1 MKLLED
7 IKSVTK
13 FERCLWLVSV
23 SVIIITTLI
32 FKSDN
37 YLSIV
42 SALLGV
48 TSLIFV
54 AKGLVLGQILI
65 VAFSTLYGIISIM
78 FSYYGEMIT
87 YLFMT
92 TPMAVIS
99 MISWIRHPYKKTR
112 QVEVSS
118 IKKKQIPV
126 MIILAAAVTFTFYFV
141 LKFLGTANLIVSTI
155 SITTS
160 FIAVYLSALRSPYY
174 ALGYIANDIVLI
186 VLWTLAAIKDKS
198 LVPTVACF
206 VMFLANDAYGFYNWN
221 RMKKKQN
228 ADA

>member
-32 FKSDN
+32 FKSNN
-37 YLSIV
+37 YLSII

-65 VAFSTLYGIISIM
+65 VIFATLYGIISIM

-112 QVEVSS
+112 QVEVSG

-126 MIILAAAVTFTFYFV
+126 MIILAAAVTFAFYFV

-186 VLWTLAAIKDKS
+186 VLWTLAAVNDTG

>member
-112 QVEVSS
+112 QVEVGTV
-118 IKKKQIPV
+118 KKKQLVI
-126 MIILAAAVTFTFYFV
+126 MIFLAAAVTFVFYFV
-141 LKFLGTANLIVSTI
+141 LRFFDTANLVVSTI

-160 FIAVYLSALRSPYY
+160 FIAVYLSALRSPFY
-174 ALGYIANDIVLI
+174 ALGYVLNDVVLI
-186 VLWTLAAIKDKS
+186 ILWTLAAIKDIS
-198 LVPTVACF
+198 VVPTIACF
-206 VMFLANDAYGFYNWN
+206 VMFLANDTYGFYNWN
-221 RMKKKQN
+221 RMKKKQSS
-228 ADA
+228 DR

>member
-32 FKSDN
+32 FKSNN

-65 VAFSTLYGIISIM
+65 VIFATLYGIISIM

-92 TPMAVIS
+92 TPMAAIS
-99 MISWIRHPYKKTR
+99 MISWIKHPYKKTR
-112 QVEVSS
+112 QVEVSG

-126 MIILAAAVTFTFYFV
+126 LIILAAAVTFVFYFV
-141 LKFLGTANLIVSTI
+141 LKLLGTANLIVSTI

-186 VLWTLAAIKDKS
+186 VLWTNAALKDTS

-221 RMKKKQN
+221 RMKKKQSAN
-228 ADA
+228 M

>member
-32 FKSDN
+32 FKSNN
-37 YLSIV
+37 YLSII

-65 VAFSTLYGIISIM
+65 VIFATLYGIISIM

-99 MISWIRHPYKKTR
+99 MISWIKHPYKKTR
-112 QVEVSS
+112 QVEVSG

-126 MIILAAAVTFTFYFV
+126 LIILAAAVTFVFYFV
-141 LKFLGTANLIVSTI
+141 LKLLGTANLIVSTI

-174 ALGYIANDIVLI
+174 AVGYIANDIVLI
-186 VLWTLAAIKDKS
+186 VLWTNAALKDTS

-221 RMKKKQN
+221 RMKKKQSAN
-228 ADA
+228 M

>member
-1 MKLLED
+1 MKILED

-13 FERCLWLVSV
+13 FERILWLVSV
-23 SVIIITTLI
+23 TVIILTSLI

-37 YLSIV
+37 YLSII
-42 SALLGV
+42 SSLIGV

-65 VAFSTLYGIISIM
+65 VIFSSLYGIISLM

-99 MISWIRHPYKKTR
+99 MISWIRHPYKKSR
-112 QVEVSS
+112 QVEISS
-118 IKKKQIPV
+118 IKKRQIP
-126 MIILAAAVTFTFYFV
+126 IICFLALIVTVVFYFI
-141 LKFLGTANLIVSTI
+141 LKSLGTANLAISTLSI
-155 SITTS
+155 STS
-160 FIAVYLSALRSPYY
+160 FIAVYLSALRSPFY
-174 ALGYIANDIVLI
+174 ALGYVLNDIVLI
-186 VLWTLAAIKDKS
+186 VLWGVTALKDKS

-206 VMFLANDAYGFYNWN
+206 IMFLANDLYGFYNWN
-221 RMKKKQN
+221 RIKRNQKQLL
-228 ADA
+228 

>member
-32 FKSDN
+32 FKSNN
-37 YLSIV
+37 YLSII

-65 VAFSTLYGIISIM
+65 VIFATLYGIISIM

-99 MISWIRHPYKKTR
+99 MISWIKHPYKKTR
-112 QVEVSS
+112 QVEVSG

-126 MIILAAAVTFTFYFV
+126 LIILAAAVTFVFYFV
-141 LKFLGTANLIVSTI
+141 LKLLGTANLIVSTI

-186 VLWTLAAIKDKS
+186 VLWTNAALKDTS

-221 RMKKKQN
+221 RMKKKQSAN
-228 ADA
+228 M

>member
-1 MKLLED
+1 MKFLED

-13 FERCLWLVSV
+13 FERILWLVSV
-23 SVIIITTLI
+23 SVIIITSVI

-37 YLSIV
+37 YLSII
-42 SALLGV
+42 SSLLGV

-54 AKGLVLGQILI
+54 AKGLVLGRVLI
-65 VAFSTLYGIISIM
+65 VIFSTLYGIISIM

-112 QVEVSS
+112 QVEVSGVN
-118 IKKKQIPV
+118 KKQVAIMLV
-126 MIILAAAVTFTFYFV
+126 LAAAVTFAFYFV
-141 LKFLGTANLIVSTI
+141 LKYLGTENLIVSTI

-160 FIAVYLSALRSPYY
+160 FIAVYLSALRSPFY
-174 ALGYIANDIVLI
+174 ALGYVLNDIVLI
-186 VLWTLAAIKDKS
+186 ILWTLAAIKDIS
-198 LVPTVACF
+198 VVPTIACF
-206 VMFLANDAYGFYNWN
+206 VMFLANDTYGFYNWN
-221 RMKKKQN
+221 RMKKKQSL
-228 ADA
+228 DV